1 MKKSS
6 KKPKIVPQSKNR
18 TKGQNDLATVIS
30 QPYDRVRHGLQ
41 DKYYA
46 LNDYNITRIIKGKE
60 FEDDHVGE
68 NVYTRAQAFLSKWLA
83 EGVLRYE
90 EKPALYVYHQE
101 FTLNG
106 KTVTRK
112 AVIGALEL
120 ARFDE
125 GIVLPHERTH
135 DGPKMDR
142 LNLTRAT
149 EAYFGNIFIL
159 YPDAE
164 NKIDALLDAAIQR
177 DPDVDVRELFEKDV
191 RQKLWVV
198 TDENVLAAVQA
209 EMAPKR
215 GLIIADGHHRY
226 ETALAYR
233 DEQRAKYPDAPAN
246 AAFNYLMVA
255 LVSMSNPGLTILPT
269 HRLIFDY
276 DTLSAD
282 DVLAKAAEYFDVE
295 EVADRAALEEKM
307 DAAIGQTGSFGLV
320 THGAYHFLTLKSVAV
335 MDSLAPDRAQ
345 AWRELDASILHKLL
359 LEKIMGSPAAQID
372 AKEGIEYLREPDLGY
387 ERVANEETAFLFI
400 LNATRMEQITACTSV
415 GEKMPQ
421 KSTDFYPK
429 IVTGLAILDVNP
441 QEKL

>member
-1 MKKSS
+1 MANLKPFKGIRYNPKK
-6 KKPKIVPQSKNR
+6 IEDV
-18 TKGQNDLATVIS
+18 ATVIS

-46 LNDYNITRIIKGKE
+46 LSEYNITRIIKGKE

-83 EGVLRYE
+83 EGILRYE

-106 KTVTRK
+106 KSVTRK
-112 AVIGALEL
+112 ALIGALEL

-177 DPDVDVRELFEKDV
+177 EPDIDVRELFEKDV
-191 RQKLWVV
+191 RQKLWVL
-198 TDENVLAAVQA
+198 TDQNLLAAVQA
-209 EMAPKR
+209 EMSSKR

-233 DEQRAKYPDAPAN
+233 NEQRAKYPDAPDN

-276 DTLSAD
+276 NAMSAEQIIE
-282 DVLAKAAEYFDVE
+282 KAAEFFDVE
-295 EVADRAALEEKM
+295 KVENRAALEAKM
-307 DAAIGQTGSFGLV
+307 NASVGKSGCFGLV
-320 THGAYHFLTLKSVAV
+320 SKSAYYFLTLKSLAV
-335 MDSLAPDRAQ
+335 MDALAPDRSP
-345 AWRELDASILHKLL
+345 AWRELDVSILHKLL
-359 LEKIMGSPAAQID
+359 LEAIMGIPAAQID
-372 AKEGIEYLREPDLGY
+372 AKKGIEYLREPDLGY
-387 ERVANEETAFLFI
+387 ERAAAEDSAYLFI

-429 IVTGLAILDVNP
+429 IVTGLAILDVGSD
-441 QEKL
+441 ERL